1 MSQAN
6 QGTTTT
12 RAPGTRPAALST
24 VQAAHIEMIGAL
36 AVLKPHNIIGNAD
49 PCDLQD
55 RADHL
60 RDVFR
65 AVAGYVEIIIA
76 DTADCATATINR
88 TELVGIMADSA
99 ADIIGSISRAA
110 IDLEVAA

>member
-49 PCDLQD
+49 ALDLQD

-65 AVAGYVEIIIA
+65 AVAGYVNAVIT
-76 DTADCATATINR
+76 DTADNATAMIDR
-88 TELVGIMADSA
+88 REVAAIMADSA

-110 IDLEVAA
+110 IDLEIAA